1 MSKLRLKF
9 LIILIIPLFF
19 QCETNSPVPQVY
31 VNFTIELSN
40 PLYQSLLNV
49 ANAVYIEN
57 AGYKGIIVIQTDI
70 DKFAAYDATCTYD
83 PEHEWGRVEIEPN
96 GIYAYDKE
104 CGSQFSLMMNGA
116 INKGPATYPL
126 QPYVVTYN
134 PNMRTIH
141 IHN

>member
-1 MSKLRLKF
+1 MSKLRLNF
-9 LIILIIPLFF
+9 LIILIISIFF
-19 QCETNSPVPQVY
+19 HCETNNPVPQVY
-31 VNFTIELSN
+31 VNFNIELSN

-57 AGYKGIIVIQTDI
+57 AGNKGIIVIQTDI
-70 DKFAAYDATCTYD
+70 DEFAAFDATCTHD
-83 PEHEWGRVEIEPN
+83 PEHEWGRVEIETN
-96 GIYAYDKE
+96 GIYASDKE

-126 QPYVVTYN
+126 QAYIVDYN
-134 PNMRTIH
+134 PNMRILH